1 MKTETYLTE
10 ENRPDKVN
18 EWFSS
23 MDRKRKWGPE
33 MGRSALLILDMQ
45 KFFTDQ
51 QSHAYIPSSNAIIP
65 VISTIVEL
73 FNGPIFLT
81 RHVQPKD
88 GSNLMT
94 TWWRDRIEGEP
105 SQLHPEISK
114 IDGKVVLKEH
124 YSAFH
129 DTNLHQLLDE
139 LSTESLILTGVM
151 TDLCCET
158 TARDAFMRGFKVYFV
173 ADGTASATEERHV
186 NTLKTISTGF
196 GEVISSKELMSRS

>member
-10 ENRPDKVN
+10 ENRSDKVIK
-18 EWFSS
+18 WFSS
-23 MDRKRKWGPE
+23 MDKKRKWGPE
-33 MGRSALLILDMQ
+33 MGKSALLILDMQ
-45 KFFTDQ
+45 KFFIDP
-51 QSHAYIPSSNAIIP
+51 QSHAYIPSSDVIIP

-81 RHVQPKD
+81 RHTQPED
-88 GSNLMT
+88 DSNLMT
-94 TWWRDRIEGEP
+94 EWWKDRIEGEP

-114 IDGKVVLKEH
+114 INGKVVLKEH

-139 LSTESLILTGVM
+139 LSIGSLIITGVM

-173 ADGTASATEERHV
+173 ADGTASATEQRHV
-186 NTLKTISTGF
+186 NALKTIATGF
-196 GEVISSKELMSRS
+196 GEVISSKELLLQL